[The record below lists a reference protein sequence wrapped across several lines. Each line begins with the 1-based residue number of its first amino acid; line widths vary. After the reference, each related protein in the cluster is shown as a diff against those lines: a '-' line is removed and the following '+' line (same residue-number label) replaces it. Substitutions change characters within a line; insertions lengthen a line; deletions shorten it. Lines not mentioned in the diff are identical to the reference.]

1 MKFLVDNQLPIALAR
16 WLAARG
22 ADAVHVLDIGFDATP
37 DSDIWARAIRESR
50 IVVSKD
56 EDFLHLANR
65 LGDVGSLL
73 WVRVGNCRTKAL
85 MARFEAEWS
94 AIEQAFASE
103 QRIVEL
109 R

>member
-56 EDFLHLANR
+56 
-65 LGDVGSLL
+65 
-73 WVRVGNCRTKAL
+73 
-85 MARFEAEWS
+85 
-94 AIEQAFASE
+94 
-103 QRIVEL
+103 
-109 R
+109 

>member
-1 MKFLVDNQLPIALAR
+1 MRFFVDNQLPVALAR

-37 DSDIWARAIRESR
+37 DMEIWARAISEER

-65 LGDVGSLL
+65 PGDTGRLL
-73 WVRVGNCRTKAL
+73 WVRVGNCRTAAL
-85 MARFEAEWS
+85 LARFAAERA
-94 AIEQAFASE
+94 AIGQAFAE
-103 QRIVEL
+103 GQRIVEL